1 MTNFLKSFFKNKS
14 RFYFN
19 ISFIYL
25 LNKTVK
31 YIIDRQVN
39 YQDILTKKL
48 QKYFTDP
55 NMFFFNHGRG
65 GFYFLL
71 KHFKN
76 KSKNKVLINSLTL
89 FEMVNMI
96 IYAGYD
102 PVFVD
107 NKKNSFETNTVHL
120 IDKFS
125 EELSFVVVTHLN
137 GINKEIFDIKDKIEQ
152 INKTRDKN
160 NRIYLIED
168 VAVGLGAKFND
179 VYTGSIGD
187 FSILSFNI
195 MKNITSLT
203 GGALIDNHKVLKIDK
218 FAENKLRVSFF
229 DIVKKISFVSLLQ
242 FLNSR
247 LIFPFFFV
255 FIRFAQKNN
264 FNFFLRKYR
273 TDFETYTLNKIPPD
287 FTKNLSNFQMY
298 LLIDQVEEIDEKNK
312 LRINNSL
319 NYYDR
324 LKNNDKLIF
333 PQTNFNH
340 ENIFLEFPIIC
351 KEKKYKD
358 YILQKS
364 LNNYVDIKNYYYKN
378 CESEK
383 SYKIYKVSSSINS
396 KYISENIIM
405 LPNNI
410 NYCRSDFERI
420 INLFD

>member
-1 MTNFLKSFFKNKS
+1 MKNFLKSFFYNKS

-19 ISFIYL
+19 ISFIHL
-25 LNKTVK
+25 LNKIAK
-31 YIIDRQVN
+31 YIINRQVDYKN
-39 YQDILTKKL
+39 ILTKKL

-55 NMFFFNHGRG
+55 NIFFFNHGRG

-71 KHFKN
+71 MHFKN
-76 KSKNKVLINSLTL
+76 QSKRKVLINSLTL

-96 IYAGYD
+96 VYAGYE
-102 PVFVD
+102 PVFID
-107 NKKNSFETNTVHL
+107 NKKNSFETNTLHL

-125 EELSFVVVTHLN
+125 DELSFVVVTHLN
-137 GINKEIFDIKDKIEQ
+137 GINKEIFDIKDKIEE

-160 NRIYLIED
+160 NKIYIVED
-168 VAVGLGAKFND
+168 VAVSLGARFKG
-179 VYTGSIGD
+179 VYSGSIGD

-203 GGALIDNHKVLKIDK
+203 GGALIDNHKILNICN
-218 FAENKLRVSFF
+218 FAKKKLRVSSL
-229 DIVKKISFVSLLQ
+229 DIIKKISFVVLLQ

-255 FIRFAQKNN
+255 FIRFAQKKN
-264 FNFFLRKYR
+264 FSFFLRKYR
-273 TDFETYTLNKIPPD
+273 TDFQTYTLSKIPTD
-287 FTKNLSNFQMY
+287 FTKDLSNFQMY
-298 LLIDQVEEIDEKNK
+298 LLIDQLEEINKKNT

-319 NYYDR
+319 NYYDS
-324 LKNNDKLIF
+324 LKGNDKLIF
-333 PQTNFNH
+333 PQINFNH

-358 YILQKS
+358 YIFQKS

-378 CESEK
+378 CENEK
-383 SYKIYKVSSSINS
+383 SYEIYKLSSSINS

-410 NYCRSDFERI
+410 NYTSNDFKRI